1 MPFFDISNIFSR
13 SIIPFRFVFLIWLF
27 FSGEYIYG
35 YQFHHFGI
43 LPRNYYGL
51 LGILTGPVLHI
62 NFTHIISN
70 TIPLLLLGGGLFY
83 FYYKKAKLVFYVS
96 YFVPNILVWI
106 FARPLMHIGASGIV
120 YALATYLVM
129 TGLLRRDMKSLSI
142 SIVVVILYSSL
153 FLGLVKQ
160 LDSVSYELHFAGVIV
175 GIGLAFYHNSK
186 ISLSTNY

>member
-1 MPFFDISNIFSR
+1 MLSFDITNVFSR
-13 SIIPFRFVFLIWLF
+13 SIIPFRFVFLMWLF
-27 FSGEYIYG
+27 FSVEYIYG

-51 LGILTGPVLHI
+51 LGILTAPILHI

-83 FYYKKAKLVFYVS
+83 FYYKKAKFVFYAS
-96 YFVPNILVWI
+96 YIIPNVLVWI
-106 FARPLMHIGASGIV
+106 FARPLMHIGASGII

-129 TGLLRRDMKSLSI
+129 VGLLRRDIKSLLI
-142 SIVVVILYSSL
+142 AIMVVILYSSL
-153 FLGLVKQ
+153 FFGLVKQ

-175 GIGLAFYHNSK
+175 GFSLAIYHNFK
-186 ISLSTNY
+186 TDLSTDV